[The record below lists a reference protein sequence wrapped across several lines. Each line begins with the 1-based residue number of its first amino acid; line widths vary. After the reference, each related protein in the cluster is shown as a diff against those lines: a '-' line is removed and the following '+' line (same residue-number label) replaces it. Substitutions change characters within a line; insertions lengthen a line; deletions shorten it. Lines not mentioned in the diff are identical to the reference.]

1 MGVDLLSRVERSC
14 ARNAGVKSL
23 RLAVLADLG
32 AAVAFDGHVWL
43 LTDPATSVGTSPLAT
58 LPGFPMTR
66 LPDLIRARY
75 LTTSTR
81 WTCLTGSRVP
91 ATSWCRARDREAA
104 SSSPWREIL
113 AEFGV
118 CDVATLVFA
127 DRFGCWGWLDLWRF
141 EPRPQFSAEDIDRM
155 SQITPLVTAAL
166 RSRQAGY
173 FTDPVRTAASTGPA
187 VVVLDQG
194 LRLRGQTAGAGS
206 RLYQLNPPDAG
217 PDGRIPDVPAIPA
230 AAYNVAAQ
238 LIAREQDVAAA
249 PPRARV
255 FLEQYGWLTLEADR
269 ISGAGPP
276 AGREIAVTIEPSGF
290 TDRLDLFA
298 RVNGLTGREREVL
311 GHLCAGM
318 DNRSI
323 AAAVSVSEHTVHDH
337 VKSVLAKSG
346 CGNRT
351 ILLARVAG

>member
-14 ARNAGVKSL
+14 ARGAWMESL
-23 RLAVLADLG
+23 RLAVLGDLG
-32 AAVAFDGHVWL
+32 EAVGFDGHVWL
-43 LTDPATSVGTSPLAT
+43 LTDPTTAVGTSPLAT
-58 LPGFPMTR
+58 LPGVPMPR

-81 WTCLTGSRVP
+81 WTSLRGHRVP
-91 ATSWCRARDREAA
+91 ATSWSRAGHRETAA
-104 SSSPWREIL
+104 SYPWRDVL

-118 CDVATLVFA
+118 CDVATVVFV

-141 EPRPQFSAEDIDRM
+141 GVMPFPADDLDRM
-155 SQITPLVTAAL
+155 SQIAPPVTAAL
-166 RSRQAGY
+166 RSRQAGH
-173 FTDPVRTAASTGPA
+173 FTEPVRPADSTGPA
-187 VVVLDQG
+187 VVVLDEH

-206 RLYQLNPPDAG
+206 RLFRLNPPDAG

-238 LIAREQDVAAA
+238 LVARERGVDAAS
-249 PPRARV
+249 PRARV
-255 FLEQYGWLTLEADR
+255 FLEHYGWLTLEADR
-269 ISGAGPP
+269 MSGERPP
-276 AGREIAVTIEPSGF
+276 TGRDIAVTIERSGF

-298 RVNGLTGREREVL
+298 RVTGLTSREREVL
-311 GHLCAGM
+311 GRVCAGM

-323 AAAVSVSEHTVHDH
+323 AAAVSVSEHTVHVH
-337 VKSVLAKSG
+337 VKSTLRKTE

-351 ILLARVAG
+351 NLIARIAG